1 MACLRAAKRLF
12 KASLEAFVSVARVI
26 IAAAAIALIAPLG
39 ACSDGMSGIRST
51 LGITKEAPDEFGV
64 VSRAPLSLPPDYTL
78 RPPQAGALR
87 PQDAT
92 PTEVARQTVFR
103 VAGNTNA
110 PSAAAAPAGADAASP
125 GELALLKQVGAGTAD
140 PNIRRIVDQENT
152 RLLEADRSLTDRLIF
167 WQKPEEPGVVVDPE
181 KEAQRLRQ
189 NVADGKPAVEGETPI
204 IERKQR
210 GFLSGIF

>member
-1 MACLRAAKRLF
+1 VF
-12 KASLEAFVSVARVI
+12 VARVI
-26 IAAAAIALIAPLG
+26 VAAAAAVSLAAPLC
-39 ACSDGMSGIRST
+39 ACSDGMSSVKST
-51 LGITKEAPDEFGV
+51 LGITKEVPDEFGV
-64 VSRAPLSLPPDYTL
+64 VARAPLSLPPDYTL

-103 VAGNTNA
+103 VAADKNA
-110 PSAAAAPAGADAASP
+110 PNAASAPAGANTSA
-125 GELALLKQVGAGTAD
+125 GELALLKQVGSGTAD

-167 WQKPEEPGVVVDPE
+167 WQKPEAPGVVVDPE

-189 NVADGKPAVEGETPI
+189 NVAEGKPAVEGETPI

-210 GFLSGIF
+210 GFLEGIF

>member
-1 MACLRAAKRLF
+1 
-12 KASLEAFVSVARVI
+12 VSVARL
-26 IAAAAIALIAPLG
+26 IAAAATVALIAPLG
-39 ACSDGMSGIRST
+39 ACSGGMSGIRST

-78 RPPQAGALR
+78 RPPQTGALR
-87 PQDAT
+87 PQDTT

-103 VAGNTNA
+103 VPTDKAAGPTA
-110 PSAAAAPAGADAASP
+110 VAPAPTANGANASV
-125 GELALLKQVGAGTAD
+125 GELALLKQAGSGTAD

-152 RLLEADRSLTDRLIF
+152 RLLEADRSFTDRLIF
-167 WQKPEEPGVVVDPE
+167 WQKPEAPGVVVDPT

-189 NVADGKPAVEGETPI
+189 NVAEGKPSVEGETPI

-210 GFLSGIF
+210 GFLEGIF